1 MDERILYYFKVDYV
15 VFYSKEGQTKLSQNM
30 SDEATNAGN
39 IQLSGVQVALGWN
52 RPDFAE
58 KLLNS
63 DSATK
68 DEKALGSILMHALVS
83 FVFSVVNDDLI
94 SKI

>member
-1 MDERILYYFKVDYV
+1 LTD
-15 VFYSKEGQTKLSQNM
+15 G
-30 SDEATNAGN
+30 ATPYGS
-39 IQLSGVQVALGWN
+39 IHLSGVQVALGWN

-63 DSATK
+63 DTATK

-83 FVFSVVNDDLI
+83 DALGF
-94 SKI
+94 

>member
-1 MDERILYYFKVDYV
+1 
-15 VFYSKEGQTKLSQNM
+15 M
-30 SDEATNAGN
+30 SDETTNGAG

-63 DSATK
+63 DTATK

-83 FVFSVVNDDLI
+83 SI
-94 SKI
+94 Q